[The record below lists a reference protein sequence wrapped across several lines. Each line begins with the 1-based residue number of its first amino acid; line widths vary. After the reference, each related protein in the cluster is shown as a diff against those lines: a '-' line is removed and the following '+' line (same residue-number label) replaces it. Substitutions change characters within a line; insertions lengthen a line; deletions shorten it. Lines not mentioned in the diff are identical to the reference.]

1 MRGITAYGGYVPYWR
16 LQRPAIA
23 EALGTPPGKGTR
35 AVASYDE
42 DPTTMAVEAARN
54 ALAGYGGP
62 SPHGVLFATSS
73 PPYLDK
79 TNATA
84 VHAALGL
91 DSGGYAYDVNGSV
104 RSSFNAFLS
113 ALFIPGPKLAVLTD
127 VRTGLPGGNDERDG
141 GDGAVA
147 FMFGDDGIIAE
158 AVAAG
163 HATAEFLDRWRLPG
177 EQASH
182 VWEERFG
189 EYAYVPLGEAAA
201 SDALKTGGLTAD
213 EIDHVIIGGVQA
225 RAARQLAKRL
235 GVRPDAF
242 AADLVPVIGNCGA
255 AGWGL
260 ALADVLD
267 RAEPAQTILVLA
279 LADGADA
286 MVLRTTDALTA
297 YRAQQATTVAAQIAS
312 GRDDLTYPRFLS
324 WRGFLDREPPR
335 RPDPDAYYAP
345 PAYRNE
351 SWKYGFVGSKC
362 TNCGFVHLPPARVCS
377 SCQTVDRMEPVRLAD
392 APATVATYTVD
403 HLAFSPSPPTVAAV
417 LDFDGGG
424 RYTCEITDVVAS
436 AVEIGMRVELTF
448 RKISQAKGI
457 HNYFWKARPIRG
469 GA

>member
-1 MRGITAYGGYVPYWR
+1 MRGIVAYGAYVPYWR

-42 DPTTMAVEAARN
+42 DPTSMAVEAARV
-54 ALAGYGGP
+54 ALGSYDGP
-62 SPHGVLFATSS
+62 SPHGVLMTTSA

-91 DSGGYAYDVNGSV
+91 DSSGYAFDMNGSV
-104 RSSFNAFLS
+104 RSAFNAFAS
-113 ALFIPGPKLAVLTD
+113 AAFIPGPKLVCLSD
-127 VRTGLPGGNDERDG
+127 VRTGLPGGADERDG
-141 GDGAVA
+141 GDGAVT
-147 FMFGDDGIIAE
+147 FLFGDDDAIAE
-158 AVAAG
+158 PLSAG
-163 HATAEFLDRWRLPG
+163 HATDEFLDRWRLPG

-189 EYAYVPLGEAAA
+189 EHLYVPLGEAAVA
-201 SDALKTGGLTAD
+201 DALKIAGVTAD
-213 EIDHVIIGGVQA
+213 EVDHVIIGGVQA

-235 GVRPDAF
+235 GVRADAF
-242 AADLVPVIGNCGA
+242 APDLVPVIGNCGA
-255 AGWGL
+255 AGWGI
-260 ALADVLD
+260 ALASVLD
-267 RAEPAQTILVLA
+267 RAEPGETILVLA

-286 MVLRTTDALTA
+286 VILRTTDAITA
-297 YRAQQATTVAAQIAS
+297 YRAQQASTVAAQIES
-312 GRDDLTYPRFLS
+312 GRDDLSYPRFLS

-335 RPDPDAYYAP
+335 RPDPEAYYGP
-345 PAYRNE
+345 PAHRNE
-351 SWKYGFVGSKC
+351 AWKYGFVGSKC
-362 TNCGFVHLPPARVCS
+362 TNCGFIHLPPARVCT

-392 APATVATYTVD
+392 TPATVATYTVD

-424 RYTCEITDVVAS
+424 RYTCEVTDVDAS